1 MSSTINTSGSASDL
15 VLTDL
20 VGDWF
25 LYTASIFV
33 ELTITLV
40 SAMFVYNT
48 VRTLWATSKFTRPTD
63 PINIHK
69 WMILTISLTIFM
81 RACMDAVMLTVWD
94 EVTVGDLLNL
104 VTADRIL
111 TVLAFI
117 PFSAFS
123 YLLFRAGP
131 SIEFQLLRQPI
142 PTDMHATWVMLKKPA
157 MGVGLIMVLSLLVA
171 LAKI

>member
-1 MSSTINTSGSASDL
+1 MSITTNTSGPAADV

-20 VGDWF
+20 VGNWF
-25 LYTASIFV
+25 LYASSIFV

-40 SAMFVYNT
+40 SLMFVYNT
-48 VRTLWATSKFTRPTD
+48 ARTLWLTSKFTRRTD

-69 WMILTISLTIFM
+69 WMILTICSTIFM
-81 RACMDAVMLTVWD
+81 RASTDAVMLTVWD
-94 EVTVGDLLNL
+94 EITVETLLNL
-104 VTADRIL
+104 VALDRIL
-111 TVLAFI
+111 TILAFI
-117 PFSAFS
+117 PFSAFA

-142 PTDMHATWVMLKKPA
+142 PTDMHATWAMIKKPTIA
-157 MGVGLIMVLSLLVA
+157 ISMIMLLSLLVT

>member
-1 MSSTINTSGSASDL
+1 MSLTSNALGPAGDTI
-15 VLTDL
+15 LTDL
-20 VGDWF
+20 VGNWF
-25 LYTASIFV
+25 LYAASIFV

-48 VRTLWATSKFTRPTD
+48 ARTLWLTSKFTRPTD

-69 WMILTISLTIFM
+69 WMILTICSTIFM
-81 RACMDAVMLTVWD
+81 RASMDAVMLSVWD
-94 EVTVGDLLNL
+94 EITVSTLLTL
-104 VTADRIL
+104 VTADRVL

-117 PFSAFS
+117 PFTAFS

-142 PTDMHATWVMLKKPA
+142 PTDMHATWSMIKKPTMA
-157 MGVGLIMVLSLLVA
+157 IGTIMLLSLLVT